1 MHIEFRLATV
11 EDLPA
16 LLALE
21 NQCFALDRLTPRSFR
36 WMLSHANASLL
47 VAQRDGQLMGYA
59 LLLFHRGTSLAR
71 LYSIAIA
78 EQARGQGLGAR
89 LLEQAERCALDHER
103 AYLRLEVRTD
113 NPTAIALYERH
124 GYRRFAQ
131 VDDYYEDHASALR
144 YEKRILQHP
153 TGETRPVP
161 YYAQTTDF
169 TCGPACLLM
178 AMAALQPQRLPTR
191 REELRLWREA
201 TTVFMTSGH
210 GGCSPH
216 GLALAAWRRGFR
228 VRLLLNTDGPLFL
241 EGVRQAGKKRSCAW
255 CMRTSAPSCA
265 IAKWQS
271 PGRRPTCPGYWPKAA
286 WHWC

>member
-11 EDLPA
+11 DDLPA

-21 NQCFALDRLTPRSFR
+21 NQCFTLDRLTPRSFR

-78 EQARGQGLGAR
+78 EQARGHGLGAR
-89 LLEQAERCALDHER
+89 LLEQAERCALEHER

-113 NPTAIALYERH
+113 NPKAIALYECH

-131 VDDYYEDHASALR
+131 VDDYYQDHTSALR

-153 TGETRPVP
+153 TDETRPVP

-178 AMAALQPQRLPTR
+178 AMAAL
-191 REELRLWREA
+191 
-201 TTVFMTSGH
+201 
-210 GGCSPH
+210 
-216 GLALAAWRRGFR
+216 
-228 VRLLLNTDGPLFL
+228 
-241 EGVRQAGKKRSCAW
+241 
-255 CMRTSAPSCA
+255 
-265 IAKWQS
+265 
-271 PGRRPTCPGYWPKAA
+271 
-286 WHWC
+286 